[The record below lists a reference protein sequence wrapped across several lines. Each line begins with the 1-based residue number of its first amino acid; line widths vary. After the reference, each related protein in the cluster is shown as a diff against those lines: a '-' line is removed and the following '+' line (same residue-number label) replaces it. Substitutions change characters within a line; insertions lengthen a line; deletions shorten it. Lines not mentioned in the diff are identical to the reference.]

1 MTLSALLIALQPGVS
16 EFENDLLKN
25 LCDKLAKSNMQ
36 ATQKLLICLVFDKLD
51 DFKGVMSKVKIAF
64 SSEVSNAFSVSLLMY
79 VPKNYSIVC

>member
-1 MTLSALLIALQPGVS
+1 MTLSSLYVAFKIDVS
-16 EFENDLLKN
+16 EFENDLLKK

-51 DFKGVMSKVKIAF
+51 DFKGVMSKVKTTF
-64 SSEVSNAFSVSLLMY
+64 SSQVSNNFSVSLLMY